1 MEPGLTQTRT
11 GLALTD
17 LLRPVETTDK
27 LPKEAR
33 CWTCPLCKEGL
44 PQANMKRYQK
54 ALNIKWHMAK
64 KHPKCKLN
72 LTQLYRK
79 ARKVFK
85 EEYKERYNEANK
97 EAKQRMVDK
106 SLQRLREKW
115 GPLGHD
121 MGQVKIK
128 MATFWGKEPRKGAFK
143 ACRKCRITDK
153 ALAMQERKGTFKGKK
168 VNLQC
173 EGPEKAAYT
182 RPNTF
187 AWNRYVNANEAN
199 EQVMKEFFGVSQEE
213 VEYRRKQRKALG
225 DFAKPHKLMKRKKYN
240 KGEAKIPK
248 NILRSRRSVANWL
261 KEEERG
267 VVRRRRKTYKEGE
280 KKRTRKSQAKPKAD

>member
-1 MEPGLTQTRT
+1 
-11 GLALTD
+11 
-17 LLRPVETTDK
+17 
-27 LPKEAR
+27 
-33 CWTCPLCKEGL
+33 
-44 PQANMKRYQK
+44 
-54 ALNIKWHMAK
+54 MAK

-153 ALAMQERKGTFKGKK
+153 TLAMQERKGTFKGKK

-173 EGPEKAAYT
+173 EGPEKS
-182 RPNTF
+182 NTHKTKHLG
-187 AWNRYVNANEAN
+187 V
-199 EQVMKEFFGVSQEE
+199 EQIC
-213 VEYRRKQRKALG
+213 QRK
-225 DFAKPHKLMKRKKYN
+225 
-240 KGEAKIPK
+240 
-248 NILRSRRSVANWL
+248 
-261 KEEERG
+261 
-267 VVRRRRKTYKEGE
+267 
-280 KKRTRKSQAKPKAD
+280 